1 MVGKVASVDV
11 RLLAAVTGG
20 LVGVNVTALCADFGI
35 SSKTFYKW
43 RARYLAEGLAGL
55 EPRSRRPHTSP
66 RALPVRVEDQIV
78 LWRKQLEGEGL
89 DHGPATIRWHLEQA
103 GTDPLPSEATIWRVL
118 TRRGFVTPSPKKRPQ
133 ASLRRFEA
141 AAPNELWQI
150 DGTGWV
156 LADGT
161 AVTVINVIDDYS
173 RLILASYAAPAETCQ
188 TAWKAFSLAV
198 SRYGP
203 PLGCL
208 SDNGLAFSGR
218 LRGFEVDFEVKL
230 RQERIRPITSRPH
243 HPQTTGKVERFNQT
257 LKRWLKA
264 RPKADTLTQLQTQLD
279 TFTDHYNRQ
288 RPHRGIGRQTPWT
301 RFAATPHCQLAPNP
315 SPAPTRQTQTVVSPT
330 GTAQLHQWHIGLG
343 TGHAGQPATVITDG
357 TWACVFIDGQLVR
370 HLQLDPTRRYQP
382 TGKPTGRP
390 PQQPHT

>member
-1 MVGKVASVDV
+1 MAGKVASVDV

-20 LVGVNVTALCADFGI
+20 LVGVNVTALCAEFGI
-35 SSKTFYKW
+35 SPKTFYKW

-55 EPRSRRPHTSP
+55 EPRSRRPHRSP
-66 RALPVRVEDQIV
+66 RALPAGIEDQIV
-78 LWRKQLEGEGL
+78 LWRKQLESLGF
-89 DHGPATIRWHLEQA
+89 DHGPATIRWHLEEA
-103 GTDPLPSEATIWRVL
+103 GTEPLPSEATIWRVL

-141 AAPNELWQI
+141 AAPNQLWQI

-161 AVTVINVIDDYS
+161 AVTVINVIDDHS
-173 RLILASYAAPAETCQ
+173 RLIVASSAAPAETCQ
-188 TAWKAFSLAV
+188 TAWEAFSLAV

-203 PLGCL
+203 PVGCL

-218 LRGFEVDFEVKL
+218 LRGFEVDFEAKL
-230 RQERIRPITSRPH
+230 RQGRIRPITSRPH

-264 RPKADTLTQLQTQLD
+264 QPKAATLTELQTQLD
-279 TFTDHYNRQ
+279 TFADYYNRH
-288 RPHRGIGRQTPWT
+288 RPHRGIGRQTPWN
-301 RFAATPHCQLAPNP
+301 RFAATPTPP
-315 SPAPTRQTQTVVSPT
+315 PTRQTQTVISPT

-343 TGHAGQPATVITDG
+343 TSYAGQPAEVVTDG
-357 TWACVFIDGQLVR
+357 IWACVFIDGQLVR
-370 HLQLDPTRRYQP
+370 RLQLDPTRRYQP

-390 PQQPHT
+390 PQQPQV